1 MNSEKISLLRVLNKS
16 SNISQRGIAQSLDIS
31 LGKVNSLLKNLH
43 SDGFISINNS
53 QNYSNYLLTDKGFD
67 FLNDGIKEYKDIRIN
82 LHEGEER
89 ASVKEAVILGA
100 GNKKEFDMP
109 ASFLELD
116 GTLVI
121 DRQIKI
127 LKENGIEKIIIVS
140 GYKEEFYYEYAKK
153 YNNIICVSNK
163 NYKWT
168 GSMASLELAKEHIT
182 GDFILIENDLVFES
196 NAIEKLISNKH
207 RDAVLITNE
216 SGSGDEAFVEIRE
229 GYIYK
234 MSKDIHQF
242 NKIDGEMIGI
252 SKISSKLY
260 ELMLKEFSTN
270 LNPYMNYE
278 YTMLDVAR
286 YYNVG
291 YEKLIDLVWG
301 EIDDKRQYNRIIKNI
316 VPRIKRKELA
326 YKVERVKEILIE
338 GLNIKNEDIELVSP
352 IGGMTNKN
360 YKAIVSGKSYVVRIP
375 GTGTSDMIDRISEG
389 INSKLVS
396 DIDID
401 ADILYYDDKTGIKI
415 SAMIKGA
422 ETVNS
427 AMASKSYY
435 MDKISDVLKRLH
447 NSNIDM
453 KNEFNVFKNIEL
465 YEKLMEKVEG
475 EYFEGYFEIRKD
487 IFELKD
493 ILNQKGAHLV
503 PSHNDTVPENFI
515 KSSDG
520 KIYLIDWE
528 YGGLNDPMWD
538 IAAHSLECGFTDE
551 EEELFLNKYFE
562 GNILENDRIRV
573 LIYKITQDFIW
584 SIWTRIKEA
593 QGDDFGSYG
602 IDRFTRAKLL
612 LEKFKNIYKSKEIIY
627 E

>member
-53 QNYSNYLLTDKGFD
+53 QNNSNYLLTDKGFD

-216 SGSGDEAFVEIRE
+216 SGSGDEAFVEIRQ

-360 YKAIVSGKSYVVRIP
+360 YKAIVSGESYVVRIP

-415 SAMIKGA
+415 SAMIEGA
-422 ETVNS
+422 ETINS

-435 MDKISDVLKRLH
+435 MDKISDVLRRLH
-447 NSNIDM
+447 NSDIDM

-475 EYFEGYFEIRKD
+475 EYFEGYLDVREEIFK
-487 IFELKD
+487 LKD
-493 ILNQKGAHLV
+493 ILNEKGAYLV

-538 IAAHSLECGFTDE
+538 IAAHSLECGFTE
-551 EEELFLNKYFE
+551 EDEELFLNKYFE
-562 GNILENDRIRV
+562 GKVLENDRIRV
-573 LIYKITQDFIW
+573 LIYKITQDFLW

-593 QGDDFGSYG
+593 
-602 IDRFTRAKLL
+602 
-612 LEKFKNIYKSKEIIY
+612 
-627 E
+627 

>member
-67 FLNDGIKEYKDIRIN
+67 FLNDGVKEYKDIRIN

-415 SAMIKGA
+415 SAMIEGA
-422 ETVNS
+422 ETINS

-435 MDKISDVLKRLH
+435 MDKISDVLRRLH

-538 IAAHSLECGFTDE
+538 IAAHSLECGFTNE

-562 GNILENDRIRV
+562 GNVLENDRIRV
-573 LIYKITQDFIW
+573 LIYKITQDFLW

>member
-196 NAIEKLISNKH
+196 NVIEKLISNKH

-216 SGSGDEAFVEIRE
+216 SGSGDEAFVEIRQ

-338 GLNIKNEDIELVSP
+338 GLNIKNEDIELVSA

-415 SAMIKGA
+415 SAMIEGA
-422 ETVNS
+422 ETINS

-435 MDKISDVLKRLH
+435 MDKISDVLRRLH
-447 NSNIDM
+447 NSNINM

-538 IAAHSLECGFTDE
+538 IAAHSLECGFTNE

-562 GNILENDRIRV
+562 GNVLENDRIRV
-573 LIYKITQDFIW
+573 LIYKITQDFLW